1 MGTMKSNSDASALEG
16 LKIADFS
23 WVGAG
28 PRATKDLADNGAT
41 VVKIESSTRLDLT
54 RLSPPFK
61 DGIMDPNRSGFFVH
75 SNTSKFS
82 ATLNLKHPKSIEVAR
97 RFVGWADVVLE
108 NFGHGFMEKIGL
120 GYEDLKE
127 IKEDIIMVS
136 VSIAGRT
143 GPYADFRGYG
153 NSAAALSG
161 HAHLTGWPDRAPLIP
176 PIAFGDVIT
185 PLFAVIAVMAA
196 LEYRKRTGKGQYID
210 VSQWETMVQFIA
222 PAFLDYAANGNVQT
236 RMGNRNQ
243 WAAPHG
249 AFPCK
254 GEDDWCTLA
263 IFNEEQWKDF
273 CSVIGRSNM
282 VNHPKFKTLKGRKE
296 NEDEL
301 EAIISDWTKNFTKE
315 EVMQRMQE
323 AGVPSGIVRNAKEML
338 ECPQLNERQLFV
350 KLEHPVIGVCNNP
363 APPMKFSR
371 TPSKVRP
378 APCLGEHNH
387 YVYTGL
393 LGMSDEEFVSLLNE
407 GVFE

>member
-1 MGTMKSNSDASALEG
+1 MRQDDYHGGGPTLKG

-41 VVKIESSTRLDLT
+41 VVKIESSKRLDLT

-61 DGIMDPNRSGFFVH
+61 DGIMDPDRSGFFVH
-75 SNTSKFS
+75 SNTSKYS
-82 ATLNLKHPKSIEVAR
+82 ATLNLKHPKSIEVAKK
-97 RFVGWADVVLE
+97 FVQWADVVVE
-108 NFGHGFMEKIGL
+108 NFGHGYMERIGL
-120 GYEDLKE
+120 GYEDLKK
-127 IKEDIIMVS
+127 IKKDIIMLS

-143 GPYADFRGYG
+143 GPDADFRGYG

-161 HAHLTGWPDRAPLIP
+161 HAQLTGWPDRAPLIP

-196 LEYRKRTGKGQYID
+196 LEYRRRTGKGQFLD
-210 VSQWETMVQFIA
+210 VSQWETMAQFIA
-222 PAFLDYAANGNVQT
+222 PALMDYSANGNLQT
-236 RMGNRNQ
+236 RMGNRHS
-243 WAAPHG
+243 WASPHG

-254 GEDDWCTLA
+254 GEDSWCAIA
-263 IFNEEQWKDF
+263 IFNQMQWEKF
-273 CSVIGRSNM
+273 CHTIGASDLEND
-282 VNHPKFKTLKGRKE
+282 PKFKTLKDRKE

-301 EAIISDWTKNFTKE
+301 EELISTWTEKHTKE
-315 EVMQRMQE
+315 EVMERMQE
-323 AGVPSGIVRNAKEML
+323 IGIPSGVVRNAKEVL
-338 ECPQLNERQLFV
+338 ECPQLKERQLFV
-350 KLEHPVIGVCNNP
+350 KLDHPVIGGCNNP

-371 TPSKVRP
+371 NPSNVRP

-387 YVYTGL
+387 HVYTDL
-393 LGMSDEEFVSLLNE
+393 LGMTDEEFVGLMNE

>member
-1 MGTMKSNSDASALEG
+1 METQDLKLDKSALEG
-16 LKIADFS
+16 LRIADFS

-41 VVKIESSTRLDLT
+41 VVKIESSKRLDLT

-75 SNTSKFS
+75 SNTSKYS
-82 ATLNLKHPKSIEVAR
+82 VTLNLKHPKSIEVGK
-97 RFVGWADVVLE
+97 RFVSWADIVLE

-120 GYEDLKE
+120 GYKDLKK
-127 IKEDIIMVS
+127 INEDIIMVS

-185 PLFAVIAVMAA
+185 PLFAVVATMAA

-210 VSQWETMVQFIA
+210 VSQWETMVQSIA
-222 PAFLDYAANGNVQT
+222 PAFLDYSANRNVQT
-236 RMGNRNQ
+236 RMGNRNP

-254 GEDDWCTLA
+254 GKDSWCAIA
-263 IFNEEQWKDF
+263 IFNEEQWKNI
-273 CSVIGRSNM
+273 CNVIGRSDLLN
-282 VNHPKFKTLKGRKE
+282 NPKFKTLKDRKE
-296 NEDEL
+296 NEGEL
-301 EAIISDWTKNFTKE
+301 EAIISDWTRNCTKQ

-323 AGVPSGIVRNAKEML
+323 AGVPSGMVRNAREVL

-350 KLEHPVIGVCNNP
+350 KREHPVIGVCNTP
-363 APPMKFSR
+363 APPIKFSK
-371 TPSKVRP
+371 TPSNVRP

-387 YVYTGL
+387 YVYTEL
-393 LGMSDEEFVSLLNE
+393 LGMPDEEFVDLLNE